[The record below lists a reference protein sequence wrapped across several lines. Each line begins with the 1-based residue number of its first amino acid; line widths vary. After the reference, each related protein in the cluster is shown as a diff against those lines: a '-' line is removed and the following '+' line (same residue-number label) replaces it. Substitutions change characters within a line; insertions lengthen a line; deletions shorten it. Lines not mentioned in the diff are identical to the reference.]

1 MGGERRENAFAR
13 TRSSE
18 LTPEDV
24 SGLAAHLVHAS
35 ASLALPLSTRTL
47 RRAFFGMPLMTLG
60 VVGRI
65 HWQALRLALK
75 RVPFF
80 RKPLPPTEFVT
91 R

>member
-1 MGGERRENAFAR
+1 LQ
-13 TRSSE
+13 TS
-18 LTPEDV
+18 L
-24 SGLAAHLVHAS
+24 SGALV
-35 ASLALPLSTRTL
+35 PLSARTL

-65 HWQALRLALK
+65 HWQALRLAIK

-80 RKPLPPTEFVT
+80 RKPLPPTGFVT